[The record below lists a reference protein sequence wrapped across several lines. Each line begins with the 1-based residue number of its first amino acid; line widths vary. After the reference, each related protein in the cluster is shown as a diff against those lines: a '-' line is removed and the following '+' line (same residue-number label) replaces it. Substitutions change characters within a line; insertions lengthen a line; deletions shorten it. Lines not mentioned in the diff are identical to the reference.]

1 MPGYIGVRNVKWLD
15 RITIHKEEAEGPFQR
30 GLNYKILPPSVQDA
44 SSVDLSKFPSM
55 YEPSVFS
62 GITQVSQQGNKF
74 QCEDGSEAVEVVVQG
89 WAWAGGGRNIARVDI
104 TGDGKCVS
112 LIVLCFDIF

>member
-1 MPGYIGVRNVKWLD
+1 
-15 RITIHKEEAEGPFQR
+15 
-30 GLNYKILPPSVQDA
+30 
-44 SSVDLSKFPSM
+44 M